1 MVIRIY
7 TSGICD
13 GLKAPKGTW
22 GVVLEYMENK
32 KVISGTVEDVTK
44 NKIDLVA
51 VLEALKSLKASGK
64 SKQIAIYTT
73 NEYVAKGFNVDVITW
88 KNNNWQTSKKK
99 DIKNPKE
106 WFFIDKYKQEFPL
119 AKVYIESM
127 EKDQM
132 QEAFGAALM
141 EDRKNAV

>member
-1 MVIRIY
+1 MIRIY

-22 GVVLEYMENK
+22 GVVLEYMDKK
-32 KVISGTVEDVTK
+32 KVISGTVENVTK

-51 VLEALKSLKASGK
+51 VLEGLKTLNALGK
-64 SKQIAIYTT
+64 TKPIAIYTT
-73 NEYVAKGFNVDVITW
+73 NEYVAKGFNVDLITW
-88 KNNNWQTSKKK
+88 KNNGWKTSKKK

-106 WFFIDKYKQEFPL
+106 WFFIDKLKQEFPL
-119 AKVYIESM
+119 AKAYIESM
-127 EKDQM
+127 EKEQM

-141 EDRKNAV
+141 EDRNNAV